1 MTMLR
6 NRVKELRM
14 VKAGDL
20 VPHEGNWRRH
30 PPIQVRAMRSL
41 LKEIGIAGAILARR
55 LPDGKLEVIDGH
67 LRRDLDKQAE
77 WPVLVTDLTAEE
89 ARLALLTHD
98 PIAALAEADK
108 VSLDALLATTRT
120 GSEVIAAMLEQI
132 AGQAAWQVL
141 DDPKQMIEVPA
152 RIDQAAELQTK
163 WGTARGQA
171 WEIGPHRLVC
181 GDCREKAVVRRL
193 WRDGGPKIRLVWTDP
208 PYGVS
213 YSDKNKFLNRGD
225 RGNRIQTPI
234 TNDHLTPAEIEAL
247 FRDALAA
254 VVKHCEPGATC
265 YAAVP
270 GGALQVCF
278 IRAFESAGFT
288 YKHGLVWIKNQ
299 FVIGMS
305 DYHFRHE
312 SILYGWLE
320 NGSHYWCGD
329 RSQDSVFE
337 IDKPHVS
344 DLHPTT
350 KPVELVARMI
360 SNSSRTGEII
370 YDPFCGSGTTLV
382 AAHQL
387 GRVGYGVEI
396 SPEYVAV
403 ALQRLA
409 DLGQEPKLIDG

>member
-1 MTMLR
+1 MIIR
-6 NRVKELRM
+6 DRIKELRR
-14 VKAGDL
+14 VRASEL
-20 VPHEGNWRRH
+20 VPNLKNWRRH
-30 PPIQVRAMRSL
+30 PRAQAEALKGL
-41 LKEIGIAGAILARR
+41 LAEIGYADALLARE
-55 LPDGKLEVIDGH
+55 LPDGKLLLIDGH
-67 LRRDLDKQAE
+67 LRKETTPNQE
-77 WPVLVTDLTAEE
+77 VPVLVLDVTE
-89 ARLALLTHD
+89 
-98 PIAALAEADK
+98 AEADK
-108 VSLDALLATTRT
+108 ILLTLDPLAGMAEGDQTAVEALLETVRT
-120 GSEVIAAMLEQI
+120 DSRAVASLFERI
-132 AGQAAWQVL
+132 AGQTAWQTL
-141 DDPKQMIEVPA
+141 NDPVEIVEVPA
-152 RIDQAAELQTK
+152 RIDQAAELRVK
-163 WGTARGQA
+163 WGTASRQA
-171 WEIGPHRLVC
+171 WQIGAHRLLC
-181 GDCREKAVVRRL
+181 GDSREMAVVGRL
-193 WRDGGPKIRLVWTDP
+193 WRDGGPKLRMIWTDA

-213 YSDKNKFLNRGD
+213 YSEKNKFLNRGD

-234 TNDHLTPAEIEAL
+234 ANDHLTPAEIEAL

-265 YAAVP
+265 YATVP
-270 GGALQVCF
+270 GGPLQVRF

-288 YKHGLVWIKNQ
+288 YKHGLVWVKNQ

-312 SILYGWLE
+312 AILYGWLE

-360 SNSSRTGEII
+360 ANSSRAGEII
-370 YDPFCGSGTTLV
+370 YDPFCGSGTTMV
-382 AAHQL
+382 AAQQL

-396 SPEYVAV
+396 DPGYVAV

-409 DLGQEPKLIDG
+409 DLGLEPKLTNG

>member
-1 MTMLR
+1 MKIR
-6 NRVKELRM
+6 DRIKELRR
-14 VKAGDL
+14 VRASEL
-20 VPHEGNWRRH
+20 VPNPKNWRRH
-30 PPIQVRAMRSL
+30 TRAQANV
-41 LKEIGIAGAILARR
+41 LKGLFAEIGYADALLTRE
-55 LPDGKLEVIDGH
+55 LPDGRLMTIDGH
-67 LRRDLDKQAE
+67 LRAE
-77 WPVLVTDLTAEE
+77 TTPDMEVPVLVLDVTEE
-89 ARLALLTHD
+89 
-98 PIAALAEADK
+98 EADK
-108 VSLDALLATTRT
+108 LLLTLDPLAAMAEGDPAAVEALLETVRT
-120 GSEVIAAMLEQI
+120 DSRAVASLFERI
-132 AGQAAWQVL
+132 AGEAAWQAL
-141 DDPKQMIEVPA
+141 NDPQHVVEVPA
-152 RIDQAAELQTK
+152 LIDKAAELRVK
-163 WGTARGQA
+163 WGTAPGQA
-171 WEIGPHRLVC
+171 WQAGPHMLVS
-181 GDCREKAVVRRL
+181 GDCREKAVVGRL
-193 WRDGGPKIRLVWTDP
+193 WRDGGPKSRMVWTDA

-213 YSDKNKFLNRGD
+213 YSDKNKFLNRCD

-234 TNDHLTPAEIEAL
+234 TNDNLTPAEIEAL

-254 VVKHCEPGATC
+254 VVQHCEPGATC
-265 YAAVP
+265 YATVP
-270 GGALQVCF
+270 GGPLQSCF

-288 YKHGLVWIKNQ
+288 YKHGLVWVKNQ

-312 SILYGWLE
+312 AILYGWLE
-320 NGSHYWCGD
+320 SGSHYWCGD

-360 SNSSRTGEII
+360 ANSSRSGEII
-370 YDPFCGSGTTLV
+370 YDPFLGSGTTLV

-409 DLGQEPKLIDG
+409 DLGLKPKLIDG

>member
-1 MTMLR
+1 
-6 NRVKELRM
+6 
-14 VKAGDL
+14 
-20 VPHEGNWRRH
+20 
-30 PPIQVRAMRSL
+30 MRSL

-193 WRDGGPKIRLVWTDP
+193 WREGGPKVRLIWTDP
-208 PYGVS
+208 SYGVA
-213 YSDKNKFLNRGD
+213 YADKNRFLNRSD
-225 RGNRIQTPI
+225 RGNRVQKPI
-234 TNDHLTPAEIEAL
+234 ANDHLTAEETEAL
-247 FRDALAA
+247 FAGALAA
-254 VVKHCEPGATC
+254 IVKHCEPGAAC
-265 YAAVP
+265 YASVP
-270 GGALQVCF
+270 GGPLLERF
-278 IRAFESAGFT
+278 MRAFNASGFSL
-288 YKHGLVWIKNQ
+288 KHTLVWVKNQ

-312 SILYGWLE
+312 PVLYGWIE
-320 NGSHYWCGD
+320 NGPHYFTDD
-329 RSQDSVFE
+329 RTQDSVFE
-337 IDKPHVS
+337 VDKPHSS
-344 DLHPTT
+344 DLLSTM

-360 SNSSRTGEII
+360 INSSRAG
-370 YDPFCGSGTTLV
+370 DLVWDSFLGSGTTLL

-387 GRVGYGVEI
+387 GRIGYGAEI
-396 SPEYVAV
+396 DPANAAV
-403 ALQRLA
+403 CLERLA
-409 DLGQEPKLIDG
+409 ALGLEPKLIDG